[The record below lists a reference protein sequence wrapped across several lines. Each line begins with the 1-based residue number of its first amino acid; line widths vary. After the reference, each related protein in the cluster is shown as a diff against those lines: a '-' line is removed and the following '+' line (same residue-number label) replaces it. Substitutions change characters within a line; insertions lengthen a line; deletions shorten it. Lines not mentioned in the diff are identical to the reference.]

1 MEDRLSGFEFQ
12 AWLEAMRAKGLI
24 VTEGD
29 AGQLLGR
36 RKQWVSLAKV
46 QGVDTMAALACAAL
60 LVGIKP
66 FRSGR
71 EA

>member
-1 MEDRLSGFEFQ
+1 MSGFEFQ
-12 AWLEAMRAKGLI
+12 AWLEAMRVKGLI

-29 AGQLLGR
+29 AGDLLGR
-36 RKQWVSLAKV
+36 RKQWVSLAKA
-46 QGVDTMAALACAAL
+46 QGVDRMAALACAAL
-60 LVGIKP
+60 LFGIEP